1 MDQAD
6 FRFFGFAD
14 LDWRPARDGTYNV
27 QFTIYD
33 GDTRRWLGVTVVGV
47 DREKATIMWDGR
59 NAVQGW
65 APIHSALGAGIDS
78 GQLGLDVT
86 AVNITFDGTILSVS
100 RDSDGD
106 TTPYVHYV
114 SPDSYGLL
122 LDMETVTRD
131 QLFELGRLAPWVDI
145 VSTRSEKLIFK
156 HYSNT
161 DGIPR
166 VWLEVQWLARLS
178 GHPHVIPLRHLVV
191 DGPER
196 GVVGFTVPFLLGGSL
211 EASRTT
217 RPFQLQWA
225 KQLCQVVDDLNLQH
239 GIAHSDVRARN
250 IMVDPTT
257 NNLVL
262 IDFGTAV
269 RRGKVSQRGRYIPP
283 AFAFRP
289 LAFVSYTTTDA
300 PPGTPELEREREE
313 EPNDLAMQAN
323 ADAAAVIV
331 LVHDLVTRSAA
342 DTADDLYIDRLNGT
356 GTNALLRQKWIAHP
370 NALLDYP
377 ADDYRAA
384 LVEWLTRR
392 RTEPGHYLDGASAP
406 QAFAFPDHMPMPA
419 AEEVQDL
426 TNQKMAPWKFLRRDA
441 VRTGHAVI
449 GWVRPA
455 TVALD
460 RSCTLLATGV
470 YLDDGDDDDD
480 EGPRQEAKGTAK
492 GETVVK
498 NQRGVPNR

>member
-86 AVNITFDGTILSVS
+86 AVNITFDGIILSVS

-156 HYSNT
+156 HYS
-161 DGIPR
+161 
-166 VWLEVQWLARLS
+166 
-178 GHPHVIPLRHLVV
+178 
-191 DGPER
+191 
-196 GVVGFTVPFLLGGSL
+196 
-211 EASRTT
+211 
-217 RPFQLQWA
+217 
-225 KQLCQVVDDLNLQH
+225 
-239 GIAHSDVRARN
+239 DVRARN
-250 IMVDPTT
+250 IMVDPT

-269 RRGKVSQRGRYIPP
+269 RRGKVLSG
-283 AFAFRP
+283 
-289 LAFVSYTTTDA
+289 
-300 PPGTPELEREREE
+300 
-313 EPNDLAMQAN
+313 
-323 ADAAAVIV
+323 AV
-331 LVHDLVTRSAA
+331 T
-342 DTADDLYIDRLNGT
+342 YRL
-356 GTNALLRQKWIAHP
+356 LLRSDHWPLCRTRGQTPRRIP
-370 NALLDYP
+370 
-377 ADDYRAA
+377 RAG
-384 LVEWLTRR
+384 EGKRR
-392 RTEPGHYLDGASAP
+392 RAKRLSH
-406 QAFAFPDHMPMPA
+406 
-419 AEEVQDL
+419 AE
-426 TNQKMAPWKFLRRDA
+426 
-441 VRTGHAVI
+441 
-449 GWVRPA
+449 
-455 TVALD
+455 
-460 RSCTLLATGV
+460 
-470 YLDDGDDDDD
+470 
-480 EGPRQEAKGTAK
+480 
-492 GETVVK
+492 
-498 NQRGVPNR
+498 